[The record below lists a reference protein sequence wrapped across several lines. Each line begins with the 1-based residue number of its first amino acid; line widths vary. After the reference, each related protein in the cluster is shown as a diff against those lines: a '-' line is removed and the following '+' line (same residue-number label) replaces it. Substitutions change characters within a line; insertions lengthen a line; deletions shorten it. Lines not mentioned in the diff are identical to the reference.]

1 MISFRKFIVELDGRA
16 VYASKSYK
24 NAQRVAWQIIYRNP
38 CREVIVHLGDI
49 ICGI

>member
-1 MISFRKFIVELDGRA
+1 MDGRA

-24 NAQRVAWQIIYRNP
+24 NARHVAWLLIHRNIY
-38 CREVIVHLGDI
+38 CEVIVHLGDI